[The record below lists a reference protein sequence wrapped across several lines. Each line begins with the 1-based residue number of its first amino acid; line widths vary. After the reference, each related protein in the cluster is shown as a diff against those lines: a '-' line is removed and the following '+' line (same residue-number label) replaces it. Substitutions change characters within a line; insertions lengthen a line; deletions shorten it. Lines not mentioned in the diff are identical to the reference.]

1 MNGPL
6 RRAVCISGSN
16 GNSDAST
23 LWEVEHVSERRD
35 DELEHESPEEMNE
48 RLNDAAQEAIDKQE
62 QNRQEGDAEP
72 EPGT

>member
-1 MNGPL
+1 
-6 RRAVCISGSN
+6 
-16 GNSDAST
+16 
-23 LWEVEHVSERRD
+23 VEHVSERRD